1 MQATGN
7 ALERFGIGLQSITRS
22 TSQRGGRI
30 GHRGAWKRNGGVIK
44 HDVAKFVGVYSQVLK
59 LQESGTSLE
68 DVLQQALELYR
79 VKHPKQ
85 QGFLYIHCWMI
96 LKDVPRWFDSAAK
109 LRARQQV
116 KTPPPQ
122 PMKRRREGGDVA
134 LTEGEEDEGV
144 GLGIEVVSASK
155 RLQRPTGTKAAKDDL
170 HRAKVKE
177 GTMRAQAKATTD
189 MAAASAEK
197 AAVMQDQAAL
207 HLFSIPDDLILNEMA
222 RKYVQLWREEELA
235 KIKRR
240 MEIAK
245 GQHCRRRRHCRGRRR
260 RTKFFS

>member
-1 MQATGN
+1 MKI
-7 ALERFGIGLQSITRS
+7 LETK
-22 TSQRGGRI
+22 
-30 GHRGAWKRNGGVIK
+30 WGVIK